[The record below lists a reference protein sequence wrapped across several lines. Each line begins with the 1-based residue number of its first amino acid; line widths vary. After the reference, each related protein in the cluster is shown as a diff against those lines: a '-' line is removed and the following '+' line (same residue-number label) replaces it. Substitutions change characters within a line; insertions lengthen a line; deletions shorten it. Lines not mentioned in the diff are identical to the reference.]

1 MKAVTFQDILS
12 LEDYEAQ
19 REERRKKIIQLKSRR
34 RISLG
39 GEISLVFEN
48 RETVINQIHEMLR
61 AEKITDREALAHE
74 LETYNQL
81 LPRPSALAATLFIE
95 LQDPNNIRRELERF
109 LGLDGGEHLWID
121 LGSDRRVLA
130 VFEAGHSEEG
140 RISSVQYVQFPF
152 GDEERA
158 LFLEPAREIAAVIDH
173 PGLRARRVIDP
184 ETREELGRD
193 FVDP

>member
-1 MKAVTFQDILS
+1 MKEVTFQDILS

-158 LFLEPAREIAAVIDH
+158 LFLEPAREIAVVIDH